1 VNKYSGQRTP
11 SWTDRILYTTY
22 SDSPDTEDYSGITN
36 LLYTSIPSYTTS
48 DHKPVVALLLLPSS
62 TSATQPEDS
71 IPLLTLPHDFDPTPD
86 PFAWIKKCIGR
97 TLDRIIG
104 TIWLALVI
112 IGAGHA
118 VVGICNF
125 ILGFGAW
132 TWWKSKPGNS
142 SVNGV

>member
-1 VNKYSGQRTP
+1 
-11 SWTDRILYTTY
+11 
-22 SDSPDTEDYSGITN
+22 
-36 LLYTSIPSYTTS
+36 
-48 DHKPVVALLLLPSS
+48 VALLLLPSP

-86 PFAWIKKCIGR
+86 PFAWLKKCIGR

-104 TIWLALVI
+104 FIWLALVI

-125 ILGFGAW
+125 ILGLV
-132 TWWKSKPGNS
+132 PGHGGSRNQ
-142 SVNGV
+142 VMVP